1 MFRKSPDERLSAWT
15 EFRQFLNTSVFPLQE
30 LADFWANAPYV
41 PYNKN
46 VDLYN
51 EYSWPTPWEIIVEN
65 KYDDFTRALM
75 MAWTLKLTDK
85 FKNSI
90 IEIKT
95 YTDSERQKQYNMV
108 FIDNKD
114 VVNYRDNEVVKAEN
128 VPESFRLDFLVEV
141 KKPR

>member
-46 VDLYN
+46 VDPYN